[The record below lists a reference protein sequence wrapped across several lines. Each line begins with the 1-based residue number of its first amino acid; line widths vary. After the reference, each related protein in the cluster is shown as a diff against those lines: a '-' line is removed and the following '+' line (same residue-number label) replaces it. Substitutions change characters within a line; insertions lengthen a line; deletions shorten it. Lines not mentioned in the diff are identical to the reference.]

1 MARKKNRANFI
12 GRLFDGVMLVLSGVA
27 AIAMV
32 CAYLAPLVDPNRL
45 WIFAYAGLGAPIL
58 YLINLFLMLYW
69 AIRWKAAFFLPLFVL
84 LVGAPKIKTYYHF
97 SSAAASEIKPLSDNR
112 TVKVLTYNVEGFI
125 DYDFESKKSTST
137 AREITDFIREQA
149 PDIICLQEYQVI
161 WRVPEDTLNRLLTAW
176 PYRRVHYTQH
186 DNQGRG
192 VSGMAIYSKFRIAEE
207 GTVDFDESSK
217 SSLWVTA
224 ITPAGDSLRVICN
237 HLEST
242 YVGQEGV
249 EFLEYENFTS
259 EPEKTEQLRQI
270 AGRLRRGFLKRA
282 HQADTLAGLIASRGV
297 PTVVCG
303 DFNDPPMSY
312 TYRTMRGDFGD
323 AFESKGH
330 GYGFTYKN
338 LYRLMRID
346 YILPSP
352 HWETLSYE
360 SPDVP
365 WSDHNPVIATLRW
378 RF

>member
-1 MARKKNRANFI
+1 MRKKNRANFI
-12 GRLFDGVMLVLSGVA
+12 GRLFDGVMLVLSGMA
-27 AIAMV
+27 AIAML

-84 LVGAPKIKTYYHF
+84 LIGAPKIKTYYHF
-97 SSAAASEIKPLSDNR
+97 SSAAANEIKPLRDNR
-112 TVKVLTYNVEGFI
+112 TVKVLTYNVEGFM
-125 DYDFESKKSTST
+125 DYDPESQKSTST
-137 AREITDFIREQA
+137 AREITAFIREQA
-149 PDIICLQEYQVI
+149 PDIICLQEFQATP
-161 WRVPEDTLNRLLTAW
+161 RMPEDTLNRLLAAW
-176 PYRRVHYTQH
+176 PHRRFHYTVH
-186 DNQGRG
+186 NNRG
-192 VSGMAIYSKFRIAEE
+192 NGVWGTAIYSKFRIAEE
-207 GTVDFDESSK
+207 GTVDFEESRNGA
-217 SSLWVTA
+217 LWVTVL
-224 ITPAGDSLRVICN
+224 TPAGDSLRVFCN
-237 HLEST
+237 HLETT
-242 YVGQEGV
+242 YVDRDNV
-249 EFLEYENFTS
+249 EFFES
-259 EPEKTEQLRQI
+259 EIFASDPDKTEQLRQI
-270 AGRLRRGFLKRA
+270 AGRLRRGFFKRA
-282 HQADTLAGLIASRGV
+282 HQADTLARLIASREV

-378 RF
+378 NY